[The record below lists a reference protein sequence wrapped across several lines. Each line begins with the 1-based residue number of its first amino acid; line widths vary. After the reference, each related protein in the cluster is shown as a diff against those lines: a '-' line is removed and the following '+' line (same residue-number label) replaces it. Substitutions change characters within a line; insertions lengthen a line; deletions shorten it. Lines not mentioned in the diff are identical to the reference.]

1 MVLAQKRTHK
11 WMQYNR
17 GPRMNLHLYGQLIYD
32 KGGNTISSKTDAG
45 ETRQLYAKEP
55 SWTTLLLH
63 TQKQTKWVK
72 S

>member
-1 MVLAQKRTHK
+1 
-11 WMQYNR
+11 
-17 GPRMNLHLYGQLIYD
+17 MNLHLYGQLIYD